1 MEPEKLSKL
10 LRILP
15 TNAAVRRS
23 DCPDDHQL
31 AAYVDKQLPEEPGK
45 QIALHLSDCNYCT
58 AQVSLLKRL
67 HSSVP
72 EESVS
77 EFVLARANRMGKS
90 KKRPTFQYVSRW
102 ASAAVVVLA
111 VSLVFKWNLPDQD
124 FHEATNTT
132 SPDPGSQVI
141 EQRLTRNLGPDI
153 LKPRIRVPSN
163 GATVKPGVLVFS
175 WSEVPGSLYYDV
187 RIVTDVG
194 DLIWQAQAE
203 GTEVGLP
210 DYLHLK
216 PDTEYFFRVDA
227 HLASAKRIS
236 SQHVLFSIGE
246 QH

>member
-15 TNAAVRRS
+15 TNAAVRRPGCS
-23 DCPDDHQL
+23 DDHLL
-31 AAYVDKQLPEEPGK
+31 AAYVDSQLPEEPGE
-45 QIALHLSDCNYCT
+45 QITFHLSDCDYCLT
-58 AQVSLLKRL
+58 KVGMLKRL
-67 HSSVP
+67 HGSVP
-72 EESVS
+72 EEPVG

-124 FHEATNTT
+124 FPEATDTT
-132 SPDPGSQVI
+132 SSDPASQVI
-141 EQRLTRNLGPDI
+141 DQRQTRNLSPDI
-153 LKPRIRVPSN
+153 LKPRILAPSN
-163 GATVKPGVLVFS
+163 GATVKPGSLVFS

-187 RIVTDVG
+187 RIVTDEG
-194 DLIWQAQAE
+194 NLIWQGQVE
-203 GTEVGLP
+203 GTEMGLP
-210 DYLHLK
+210 ENLQLK

-227 HLASAKRIS
+227 YLASAKSIRS
-236 SQHVLFSIGE
+236 HHVLFSIGE